1 MRGRRGGRRRRGGLG
16 RAPGRRKVAVCTAPS
31 SCGSVW
37 SVLRAWWVESEG
49 WSGGGVVVVE
59 CRERWRRAFWDIQL
73 YENELVRFWLRELVG
88 SV

>member
-1 MRGRRGGRRRRGGLG
+1 
-16 RAPGRRKVAVCTAPS
+16 VQ
-31 SCGSVW
+31 
-37 SVLRAWWVESEG
+37 SEG